1 MIPSKIVCIGWN
13 YKSHVSELKSNY
25 PETPTIFFKP
35 ISCLIGNGDDVIIP
49 EGVTNVQ
56 HEVELALI
64 YGRTCKNVPENV
76 AMDYISHVAVFNDVS
91 ARDMQWKARD
101 EGNTWDLSKG
111 IDTFGPMS
119 EPIPKSE
126 AGDLQNLDLEM
137 RVNGEIRQKGNT
149 KDMIFTIPWLISY
162 VSKYITMNEGDVL
175 ITGTPEGVSE
185 IRPGDV
191 MEARIQNVGVLRNGV
206 RAESNL

>member
-1 MIPSKIVCIGWN
+1 LRPTKIVCIGWN
-13 YKSHVSELKSNY
+13 YKSHVSELKSKL
-25 PETPTIFFKP
+25 PEVPTIFFKP
-35 ISCLIGNGDDVIIP
+35 VSCMIGDGDEIVIP

-64 YGRTCKNVPENV
+64 YGKDCKSVSEKD

-91 ARDMQWKARD
+91 ARDMQWKARA

-119 EPIPKSE
+119 EPIPKE
-126 AGDLQNLDLEM
+126 KAGDLQNLDLELT
-137 RVNGEIRQKGNT
+137 VNGEVRQKGNT
-149 KDMIFTIPWLISY
+149 SNMIFTLPWLVSY
-162 VSKYITMNEGDVL
+162 VSKYITMCAGDIL

-185 IRPGDV
+185 IKPGDV
-191 MEARIQNVGVLRNGV
+191 VVAKIQNVGTLTNRV
-206 RAESNL
+206 R

>member
-1 MIPSKIVCIGWN
+1 MRPSKIVCIGWN
-13 YKSHVSELKSNY
+13 YKSHVSELKSKY
-25 PETPTIFFKP
+25 PEVPTIVFKP
-35 ISCLIGNGDDVIIP
+35 VSCMIKDGEEIVIP

-64 YGRTCKNVPENV
+64 YGKDCKNVSESD
-76 AMDYISHVAVFNDVS
+76 ALGYISHVAVFNDVS

-119 EPIPKSE
+119 EPVPIE
-126 AGDLQNLDLEM
+126 HVGDVQNLDLELT
-137 RVNGEIRQKGNT
+137 VNGEIRQKGNT
-149 KDMIFTIPWLISY
+149 CNMIFTIPWLIAY
-162 VSKYITMNEGDVL
+162 VSKYITMEKGDIL

-185 IRPGDV
+185 IKPGDV
-191 MEARIQNVGVLRNGV
+191 VVAKIQNVGTLTNKV
-206 RAESNL
+206 R